1 MKEVLPMSR
10 LRILEWAS
18 FVSLSVALAALIYT
32 IWDNEAAQTVYLA
45 ALAVSI
51 ITNGIVLWKCRGGGK
66 E

>member
-1 MKEVLPMSR
+1 MSR

-18 FVSLSVALAALIYT
+18 FVSLGVALAALIYT
-32 IWDNEAAQTVYLA
+32 VWDNEAAQMVYLA